1 MVNRCVC
8 FDKTFRE
15 LREIAARMGAKS
27 VEQLQSHVE
36 FGKNCGLCL
45 PYVRLMLQTGKT
57 SFEVIPPP
65 ES

>member
-1 MVNRCVC
+1 
-8 FDKTFRE
+8 
-15 LREIAARMGAKS
+15 MGAKS